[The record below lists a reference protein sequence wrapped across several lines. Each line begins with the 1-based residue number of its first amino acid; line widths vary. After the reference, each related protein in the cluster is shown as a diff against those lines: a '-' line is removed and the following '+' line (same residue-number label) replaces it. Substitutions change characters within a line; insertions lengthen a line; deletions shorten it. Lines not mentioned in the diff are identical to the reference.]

1 MKVVVQIVHVVEVY
15 LQNNKNRRQIIKKNY
30 NKLDKTIIKLQKR
43 EYNRQNNNLKRKFML
58 IIIVRFNKI

>member
-43 EYNRQNNNLKRKFML
+43 EYNRQNKNLKRKFML